1 MMTFFIYT
9 LVDILYKKNR
19 LIMNTKNINDKI
31 TLYPILNGVKEVLA
45 FKNISKR
52 TAISYMDGITH
63 FPDFT

>member
-1 MMTFFIYT
+1 
-9 LVDILYKKNR
+9 
-19 LIMNTKNINDKI
+19 MNTKNINDKI
-31 TLYPILNGVKEVLA
+31 TLYPILNDVKEVLA